1 MLRCLNKNTNR
12 KMKKNTIFALA
23 FAALLGACG
32 HKADQPGKPQ
42 EDIAAKKMLQG
53 IWVDDDAQTVAFKI
67 KGDTIYYPDTTSIPA
82 YFQIIEDTLVLHG
95 GNIVKYPIVK
105 QAQHLFIFKNQNGD
119 EVKLV
124 LSSDPDN
131 ANAFR
136 HERPQVIN
144 QNQTIRRDTVVAYN
158 GERYHCYVQVNPT
171 TFKVVKSSYNDEGV
185 EVGNIYYDNIVNL
198 NIYHGAT
205 KLFSRDFR
213 KQQFAT
219 YIPKNLLNQAILNDL
234 LIKDIDHEGIH
245 YLASLGIPDNMS
257 SFQVEVTVG
266 FDGKLNMKQ

>member
-1 MLRCLNKNTNR
+1 
-12 KMKKNTIFALA
+12 MKKYTIFALA
-23 FAALLGACG
+23 FAAMLGACG
-32 HKADQPGKPQ
+32 HKTDKTSMPQ
-42 EDIAAKKMLQG
+42 EDITAKKMLQG
-53 IWVDDDAQTVAFKI
+53 IWVDNDAQTVAFKV

-82 YFQIIEDTLVLHG
+82 YFQIIEDTLVLQG
-95 GNIVKYPIVK
+95 VNNVKYPIVK

-124 LSSDPDN
+124 RSDDPDD

-136 HERPQVIN
+136 HEKPQAIN
-144 QNQTIRRDTVVAYN
+144 QNQTIRRDTVVTYN

-213 KQQFAT
+213 KQQFES
-219 YIPKNLLNQAILNDL
+219 YIPKNQLEQAILNDL
-234 LIKDIDHEGIH
+234 LIKNIDQEGIH
-245 YLASLGIPDNMS
+245 YLASLGIPDNIS
-257 SFQVEVTVG
+257 SFQVEVIVG
-266 FDGKLNMKQ
+266 YNGKLKMKI